1 MRMLTYLRELY
12 RYRDL
17 LFSLTARD
25 IKVRYRQTLLG
36 VAWAVM
42 QPLAFMFI
50 FTLVFQKF
58 GKVSSDGTPYPLFSY
73 TGLVPWT
80 FFSTSLGLAVNS
92 IAGNM
97 SLVKKVYFPKEVFP
111 IGVVLA
117 CFVDFLIA
125 SSLVGGLL
133 MFYRFPVNVQI
144 IWIPWLIGLEIVFL
158 IGISL
163 LVSSL
168 NVFFR
173 DVKYIV
179 PLAVQL
185 LMFTTPVIY
194 PTSMVPE
201 PLRRYFLLNPMA
213 VVVDG
218 VRRVVLHGQPPE
230 LGPLVLST
238 ALVGLFVGLAYGY
251 FKRVEVRFADLI

>member
-1 MRMLTYLRELY
+1 MLTHLRELY

-17 LFSLTARD
+17 LLSLAARD

-36 VAWAVM
+36 VAWALM
-42 QPLAFMFI
+42 QPLAFMLI

-80 FFSTSLGLAVNS
+80 FFATSLGLAVNS

-125 SSLVGGLL
+125 SSLVVGLL
-133 MFYRFPVNVQI
+133 VFYRFSVNVQI
-144 IWIPWLIGLEIVFL
+144 VWIPWLIGLEIAFL

-168 NVFFR
+168 NVFYR

-201 PLRRYFLLNPMA
+201 HLRRFFLLNPMA

-218 VRRVVLHGQPPE
+218 VRRVVLHGEPPE
-230 LGPLVLST
+230 FGPLILST
-238 ALVGLFVGLAYGY
+238 VLVGLFVGLAYGY
-251 FKRVEVRFADLI
+251 FKRVEVKFADLI